1 MQQKMV
7 LLQLLELHE
16 GQMQTLSQVQQELAR
31 QTQIQTEQ
39 RKASYFLE
47 RRADQASAIAGKRD
61 RSGRGAAAVMGRRG
75 RRRSRSRRRRILRAG
90 PAP

>member
-16 GQMQTLSQVQQELAR
+16 GQMQTLSQVQLELQR
-31 QTQIQTEQ
+31 QTEIQKEQ

-61 RSGRGAAAVMGRRG
+61 CSSNGEEGEEEEQE
-75 RRRSRSRRRRILRAG
+75 
-90 PAP
+90 